1 MMPFRYAGG
10 LSGQGE
16 AMIELNPDVVRAI
29 AARQEGR
36 PDDTLAILIG
46 LFARVC
52 KDEAFAGKNMFIVM
66 FEWEMLAGEYA
77 PARDALARARD
88 AQARQLLDGD
98 NTFRSGRGY
107 PGTRFQLIAGINKTL
122 ADPQSTVDLFVHM
135 EGAMPEDARQA
146 AWTALPAMVA
156 AGDFERAERYLPDPL
171 ARIGDLNALAAS
183 LPLFPPLGAAPRLAA
198 ELANA
203 MKDVWLCAA
212 TFEGL
217 ERAAEAAAL
226 RSAAL
231 DGIEPDDMRALAAR
245 ELAEPGTI
253 FREIGEHREALEA
266 RAGRLQLVPNQNP
279 PG

>member
-1 MMPFRYAGG
+1 MPFRYSGW

-16 AMIELNPDVVRAI
+16 AMVELNPDVVRAI
-29 AARQEGR
+29 AARHEGR
-36 PDDTLAILIG
+36 PEDALAILIG

-52 KDEAFAGKNMFIVM
+52 KDEAFAGKNMFIVV
-66 FEWEMLAGEYA
+66 FEWEMLAGEHG

-98 NTFRSGRGY
+98 NIFRSGRGY
-107 PGTRFQLIAGINKTL
+107 PGTRFQLIAGINDTL
-122 ADPQSTVDLFVHM
+122 KDPQSTVELFAHM
-135 EGAMPEDARQA
+135 EDTMPEDARHA

-171 ARIGDLNALAAS
+171 ARTGELNAMAAS

-203 MKDVWLCAA
+203 MKDVWLCAS

-217 ERAAEAAAL
+217 GRGTEADELRGAAL
-226 RSAAL
+226 A
-231 DGIEPDDMRALAAR
+231 GIESEEMRALAAR
-245 ELAEPGTI
+245 ELADPGTI
-253 FREIGEHREALEA
+253 FREIGEHQEAQEA
-266 RAGRLQLVPNQNP
+266 RAGRLHLVSNQNP

>member
-1 MMPFRYAGG
+1 MV
-10 LSGQGE
+10 
-16 AMIELNPDVVRAI
+16 ELNPDVMRAI
-29 AARQEGR
+29 TARNEGHA
-36 PDDTLAILIG
+36 D
-46 LFARVC
+46 ARIC
-52 KDEAFAGKNMFIVM
+52 KEEAFAAKNMFIVM
-66 FEWEMLAGEYA
+66 FEWKMLAGEHG

-98 NTFRSGRGY
+98 NMFRSGRGY
-107 PGTRFQLIAGINKTL
+107 PGTRFQLLAGINDTL
-122 ADPQSTVDLFVHM
+122 KDPQSTVDLFVHM
-135 EGAMPEDARQA
+135 EGAMPEEARHA

-171 ARIGDLNALAAS
+171 ARIGELNALAAS

-212 TFEGL
+212 TVEGL
-217 ERAAEAAAL
+217 GRAADAAGL

-231 DGIEPDDMRALAAR
+231 AGIESGDMRELAAR

-253 FREIGEHREALEA
+253 FRELGEHREAQEA
-266 RAGRLQLVPNQNP
+266 RAGRLHLVSNQNP